1 MLRSIGQ
8 NLSSMTRALFI
19 LSLIVLASCT
29 KEAPKDSKAIQHG
42 DESYPIENTKLVNC
56 RFKNPTPSYSFG
68 ATIEPNIIQCDEGVP
83 KKVEQL
89 SPAPLP
95 SGIQF
100 SQNSLSLTGTAN
112 ERVVQ
117 APYDFYLENESGYV
131 IIKIQI
137 SIQ

>member
-1 MLRSIGQ
+1 MKLYPANGF
-8 NLSSMTRALFI
+8 ALPTI
-19 LSLIVLASCT
+19 LLLSLISLVSCSKQAA
-29 KEAPKDSKAIQHG
+29 KEVKPVVVGDS
-42 DESYPIENTKLVNC
+42 ESYPIQNSKLKNC
-56 RFKNPTPSYSFG
+56 HFKFPTPSYSFG
-68 ATIEPNIIQCDEGVP
+68 ATIEPNLILCEEGVP
-83 KKVEQL
+83 KKVEVL
-89 SPAPLP
+89 TPAPLP

-100 SQNSLSLTGTAN
+100 SPNTLSLNGTAN

>member
-1 MLRSIGQ
+1 MK
-8 NLSSMTRALFI
+8 ALFI
-19 LSLIVLASCT
+19 FGLISLAACSKNADKDQKTVIV
-29 KEAPKDSKAIQHG
+29 G
-42 DESYPIENTKLVNC
+42 DESYPIENSKLKNC
-56 RFKNPTPSYSFG
+56 RFKFPSPTYSFG
-68 ATIEPNIIQCDEGVP
+68 ATIEPNLILCDEGVP
-83 KKVEQL
+83 KKVEIL
-89 SPAPLP
+89 TPAPLP

-100 SQNSLSLTGTAN
+100 SANTLSINGTAN